1 MLKEASE
8 KKTEP
13 FRGQITHIQNFRKN
27 RDQDKC
33 KQALGGLYDAVRDEN
48 RNMMEPYVA
57 ALEADATIGETAGVL
72 RQAYGQ
78 KYDPLGNLPSPLG
91 I

>member
-1 MLKEASE
+1 MLKETSE

-13 FRGQITHIQNFRKN
+13 FREQIAKVRHFKQS

-33 KQALGGLYDAVRDEN
+33 KQALGALYDVARDED

-57 ALEADATIGETAGVL
+57 ALAADATIGETAGVL
-72 RQAYGQ
+72 RQACGQ
-78 KYDPLGNLPSPLG
+78 RYDPLGNQPSPLD